1 MFIKTYVLEKI
12 GLNKNE
18 ARIYISLLEHGQSR
32 VSTIS
37 RNTKI
42 HRPIIYKELPSLAE
56 KGLVTEVLKGK
67 QTFYSA
73 ESPDKLKSLV
83 DTVLY
88 QTEVLI
94 PTLKD
99 IVVDD
104 KKPKVKFLEGKNA
117 VKYVYNDIL
126 ETLPVGGV
134 FYRYSSTKDSRKGRS
149 FLPRDYEKIRD
160 KHKIE
165 RFVITSEAGL
175 KRKKPKMERAI
186 KAIPRRFGLFDY
198 DITQIIYENKIAV
211 LDDNTET
218 AIIIENP
225 IIAEFQRKL
234 FMILFSFL

>member
-1 MFIKTYVLEKI
+1 MKTDVLEKI

-18 ARIYISLLEHGQSR
+18 AKIYISLLEHGQSR
-32 VSTIS
+32 VSTIY

-56 KGLVTEVLKGK
+56 KGLVTEVVKGK
-67 QTFYSA
+67 QTYYSA

-94 PTLKD
+94 PSLKE
-99 IVVDD
+99 IVAID

-126 ETLPVGGV
+126 DTLPLGGI

-149 FLPRDYEKIRD
+149 FLPRDYEYRRNKQ
-160 KHKIE
+160 KIE
-165 RFVITSEAGL
+165 RYVITSEAGL
-175 KRKKPKMERAI
+175 QRKKPKMDRVV

-198 DITQIIYENKIAV
+198 DVTQIIYQDKIAV
-211 LDDNTET
+211 IDDNTDT

-234 FMILFSFL
+234 FMVLFNLL